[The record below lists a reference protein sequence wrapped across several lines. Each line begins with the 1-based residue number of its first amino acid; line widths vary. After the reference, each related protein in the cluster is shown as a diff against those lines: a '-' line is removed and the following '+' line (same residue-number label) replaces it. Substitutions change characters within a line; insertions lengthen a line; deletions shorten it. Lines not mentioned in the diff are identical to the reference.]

1 MVGGDKEC
9 FLTTHLGGDETGVEQ
24 RKYPAL
30 HAVAERKVIL
40 PGKVAFGEGRDQKD
54 NVVISFFLQYAVHQ
68 VCHHTGLAATCRGAE
83 SQFGLTA
90 VEALEQLRD
99 GSILQ
104 VLYLL

>member
-40 PGKVAFGEGRDQKD
+40 PGKVAFGE
-54 NVVISFFLQYAVHQ
+54 
-68 VCHHTGLAATCRGAE
+68 
-83 SQFGLTA
+83 
-90 VEALEQLRD
+90 
-99 GSILQ
+99 
-104 VLYLL
+104 